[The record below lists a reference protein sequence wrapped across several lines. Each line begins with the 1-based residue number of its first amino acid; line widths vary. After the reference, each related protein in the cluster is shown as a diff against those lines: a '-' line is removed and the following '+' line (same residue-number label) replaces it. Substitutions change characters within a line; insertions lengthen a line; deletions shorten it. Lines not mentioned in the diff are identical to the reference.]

1 MTDIK
6 TLRDALQELVDR
18 DCRVFDRTLEIT
30 FESHQQAMRA
40 LRAAREAYQAVDA
53 AWPTAEP
60 DCWAILTPNGS
71 RLVPPD
77 EAKGRRDA
85 YPLYRAESIPA
96 AEHAAWR
103 PIETAPKS
111 RHVGDGQIE
120 GVYLLGYCPEPDASN
135 LESCVCVVWWEPL
148 MKQGRGMWYGEGG
161 YETHPTHW
169 MPLPALPVFPETQR

>member
-85 YPLYRAESIPA
+85 YRDLWPYGVGWVGYGPRWFPRTYYVYINGRPFPLSY
-96 AEHAAWR
+96 
-103 PIETAPKS
+103 
-111 RHVGDGQIE
+111 
-120 GVYLLGYCPEPDASN
+120 
-135 LESCVCVVWWEPL
+135 
-148 MKQGRGMWYGEGG
+148 
-161 YETHPTHW
+161 
-169 MPLPALPVFPETQR
+169 